1 MESEVPKRGMVAWQ
15 EEWSIKKEEV
25 ETGGK
30 NQRKGLDGEGGSDG
44 RGVRGSKER
53 RAAE

>member
-1 MESEVPKRGMVAWQ
+1 MGNSQERNGSRGR
-15 EEWSIKKEEV
+15 WSMKKEEV

-30 NQRKGLDGEGGSDG
+30 NQRKGLDGEDGSDA
-44 RGVRGSKER
+44 RGIRGSKER

>member
-1 MESEVPKRGMVAWQ
+1 MGNSQERNGSRGR
-15 EEWSIKKEEV
+15 WSMKKEEV

-30 NQRKGLDGEGGSDG
+30 KGLDGEDGSDA
-44 RGVRGSKER
+44 RGIRGSKER